1 MPFFMK
7 KDTMEE
13 KKKKRIMMNLV
24 LLVILMGLSILS
36 IGIGV
41 EEFSFFDLLKGHGQ
55 ESFLMSIS
63 RLPRTL
69 SIIITGAGLS
79 MAGLIMQTI
88 TNNKFVSPSTAGTME
103 WCRLGVAIAILCFG
117 GQATGFKVTFAFLVS
132 LGGTMLFMMLLQ
144 GLRVKNAFIVPLV
157 GMMMGNVVSS
167 VTTFFAYQYD
177 IIQNMSSWLQGNFSL
192 IIKGRYEILYLGIPC
207 LILVYVYASRFT
219 IAGMGEEF
227 ATGLGLSHKKI
238 VMLGLIIVAFLT
250 SLIVVTIGSIP
261 FIGLIIP
268 NIVSLYHGDNLKGT
282 LFETAMLGAIFVML
296 CDILGRIV
304 IAPYEISISVIVSVL
319 GSFIFIILLF
329 WKNKKGGAA

>member
-36 IGIGV
+36 IGIGA
-41 EEFSFFDLLKGHGQ
+41 EEFSFFDLLKENGQ

-117 GQATGFKVTFAFLVS
+117 GQANGFKVTFAFLVS

>member
-1 MPFFMK
+1 MSFMMRGLK
-7 KDTMEE
+7 VED
-13 KKKKRIMMNLV
+13 KRKRKVIINTILLFILV
-24 LLVILMGLSILS
+24 VLSIIS
-36 IGIGV
+36 IAIGA
-41 EEFSFFDLLKGHGQ
+41 EEFRLVDLLRGNSK

-117 GQATGFKVTFAFLVS
+117 GQATGFKVLFAFLVS
-132 LGGTMLFMMLLQ
+132 LGGTVLFMMLLQ

-157 GMMMGNVVSS
+157 GMMLGNVISS

-177 IIQNMSSWLQGNFSL
+177 IIQNISSWLQGNFSL
-192 IIKGRYEILYLGIPC
+192 IIKGRYELLYLGIPC
-207 LILVYVYASRFT
+207 LILVYVYANRFT

-238 VMLGLIIVAFLT
+238 VMLGLMIVAFLT

-261 FIGLIIP
+261 FIGLIVP
-268 NIVSLYHGDNLKGT
+268 NLVSLYHGDNLKGT
-282 LFETAMLGAIFVML
+282 LFQTAILGSIFVMV
-296 CDILGRIV
+296 CDILGRV
-304 IAPYEISISVIVSVL
+304 LIAPYEISISVIVSVL
-319 GSFIFIILLF
+319 GSFLFIILLF
-329 WKNKKGGAA
+329 WKNKKGVAA

>member
-36 IGIGV
+36 IGIGA
-41 EEFSFFDLLKGHGQ
+41 EEFSFFDLLKGYGQ

-117 GQATGFKVTFAFLVS
+117 GQANGFKVTFAFLVS